1 MKEIE
6 ILVEVKDDIDTAKN
20 KLKDFEYVGLNHTID
35 EYYYDPLRDD
45 LKPDNNNQLANC
57 LRLRAKNDNYYV
69 TYKNDVFEGEK
80 WLYSNEYETK
90 IESIEMM
97 KEVFERLGLKKFLE
111 IDNNKEIY
119 KTDKYEIALE
129 DVKDLGIFLE
139 VEYCTDE
146 DVDVSKIKEE
156 IQKFI
161 DKLEINVSEELNM
174 GKPEMY
180 MHKHNISF

>member
-6 ILVEVKDDIDTAKN
+6 ILVEVKDDIDTVKN

-156 IQKFI
+156 KEEFI

>member
-6 ILVEVKDDIDTAKN
+6 ILVEVKDDIDTVKN

-35 EYYYDPLRDD
+35 EYYYDPLRDN

-156 IQKFI
+156 IQEFI

>member
-6 ILVEVKDDIDTAKN
+6 ILVEVKDDIDTVKN

-35 EYYYDPLRDD
+35 EYYYDSLRDD

-146 DVDVSKIKEE
+146 DVDVSKIKEG
-156 IQKFI
+156 IQEFI

>member
-6 ILVEVKDDIDTAKN
+6 ILVEVKDDIDTVKN

-119 KTDKYEIALE
+119 KTYKYEIALE

-139 VEYCTDE
+139 VEYSTDE

-156 IQKFI
+156 IQEFI

>member
-6 ILVEVKDDIDTAKN
+6 ILVEVKDDIDTVKN

-35 EYYYDPLRDD
+35 EYYYDPLRED

-80 WLYSNEYETK
+80 WLYSNEYETG
-90 IESIEMM
+90 IESLEMM

-156 IQKFI
+156 IQEFI

>member
-1 MKEIE
+1 
-6 ILVEVKDDIDTAKN
+6 
-20 KLKDFEYVGLNHTID
+20 
-35 EYYYDPLRDD
+35 
-45 LKPDNNNQLANC
+45 
-57 LRLRAKNDNYYV
+57 
-69 TYKNDVFEGEK
+69 
-80 WLYSNEYETK
+80 
-90 IESIEMM
+90 MM

-146 DVDVSKIKEE
+146 DVDVSKIKEG
-156 IQKFI
+156 IQEFI

>member
-6 ILVEVKDDIDTAKN
+6 ILVEVKDDIDTVKN

-35 EYYYDPLRDD
+35 EYYYDPLRDA

-129 DVKDLGIFLE
+129 NVKDLGIFLE

-156 IQKFI
+156 IQEFI

>member
-6 ILVEVKDDIDTAKN
+6 ILVEVKDDIDTVKN
-20 KLKDFEYVGLNHTID
+20 KLKKFEYAGLNHTVD

-45 LKPDNNNQLANC
+45 LKLDNNNQLANC
-57 LRLRAKNDNYYV
+57 LRLRSKNDNYYV

-97 KEVFERLGLKKFLE
+97 KEVFERLGLKRFLE

-139 VEYCTDE
+139 VEYCTNE
-146 DVDVSKIKEE
+146 DVDVFKIKEE

-161 DKLEINVSEELNM
+161 DKLGINVSEELNM

-180 MHKHNISF
+180 MHKHNINF

>member
-6 ILVEVKDDIDTAKN
+6 ILVEVKDDIDTVKN

-156 IQKFI
+156 IQEFI

>member
-6 ILVEVKDDIDTAKN
+6 ILVEVKDDIDTVKN

>member
-1 MKEIE
+1 M
-6 ILVEVKDDIDTAKN
+6 
-20 KLKDFEYVGLNHTID
+20 
-35 EYYYDPLRDD
+35 
-45 LKPDNNNQLANC
+45 ANC

-156 IQKFI
+156 IQEFI

-180 MHKHNISF
+180 M

>member
-6 ILVEVKDDIDTAKN
+6 ILVEVKDDIDTVKN
-20 KLKDFEYVGLNHTID
+20 KLKDFEHVGLNHTID

-139 VEYCTDE
+139 VEYCTNE

-156 IQKFI
+156 IQEFI

>member
-6 ILVEVKDDIDTAKN
+6 ILVEVKDDIDTVKN

-146 DVDVSKIKEE
+146 DVDVSKIKEG
-156 IQKFI
+156 IQEFI